1 MSGDERLHDVQGVI
15 LRLGPL
21 VDANTKRILVTSK
34 LVRSG
39 RFQHHTSLLELCVET
54 LQTHVLHRV
63 LESSV
68 TSICTYTVIT
78 LNQHQC
84 HRDFLGILCFYE
96 SCVCLCV
103 CVLYTSAKTKNT
115 RRTNHIRKPCVGFVE
130 TVLRGTCVRASL
142 VFEGHTHKHEKEK

>member
-1 MSGDERLHDVQGVI
+1 MSGDERVHDVQGVI

-21 VDANTKRILVTSK
+21 VDANTKRILVTLK

-68 TSICTYTVIT
+68 ASICAY
-78 LNQHQC
+78 
-84 HRDFLGILCFYE
+84 LC
-96 SCVCLCV
+96 S
-103 CVLYTSAKTKNT
+103 SAKREFSIHFIT
-115 RRTNHIRKPCVGFVE
+115 IE
-130 TVLRGTCVRASL
+130 
-142 VFEGHTHKHEKEK
+142 